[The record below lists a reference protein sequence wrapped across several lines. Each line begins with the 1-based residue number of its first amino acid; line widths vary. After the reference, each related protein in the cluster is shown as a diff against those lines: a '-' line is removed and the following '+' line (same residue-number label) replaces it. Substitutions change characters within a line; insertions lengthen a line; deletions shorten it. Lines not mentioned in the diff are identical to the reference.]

1 MADKIVG
8 SQTIGGNTLSEVT
21 VTKCDDKVG
30 VDVRLL
36 NPAVQ
41 ININVNPRG
50 EYDNATT
57 YQIGDIVCYQGA
69 SYIARL
75 ETTGNLPTDTTY
87 WQKLVSVQ
95 EYFEYVSKN
104 IKSWDYSLSYTG
116 DKLTSVVYTENSN
129 TITKTLNY
137 TGDKLT
143 SIVLSGDT
151 PTGIDLTKTL
161 TYTGD
166 KLTSVAY
173 T

>member
-1 MADKIVG
+1 MGDTFKLV
-8 SQTIGGNTLSEVT
+8 
-21 VTKCDDKVG
+21 K
-30 VDVRLL
+30 LL
-36 NPAVQ
+36 DPAVN

-57 YQIGDIVCYQGA
+57 YNTGDIVTYQGS
-69 SYIARL
+69 SYIAKT

-87 WQKLVSVQ
+87 WQLLVEAQV
-95 EYFEYVSKN
+95 YFETVSQN
-104 IKSWDYSLSYTG
+104 IKSWDYALSYTG
-116 DKLTSVVYTENSN
+116 DKLTSIVYTENLD

-151 PTGIDLTKTL
+151 PSGIDLTKTL

-166 KLTSVAY
+166 QLTSVAY
-173 T
+173 S

>member
-1 MADKIVG
+1 MANEFKLV
-8 SQTIGGNTLSEVT
+8 
-21 VTKCDDKVG
+21 K
-30 VDVRLL
+30 LL
-36 NPAVQ
+36 DSPVQ
-41 ININVNPRG
+41 ININVTPRG
-50 EYDNATT
+50 TYDNATT
-57 YQIGDIVCYQGA
+57 YQVGDLVFYQGA
-69 SYIARL
+69 SYVAKL
-75 ETTGNLPTDTTY
+75 QTVGNLPTNTTY
-87 WQKLVSVQ
+87 WQLVISVQ

-104 IKSWDYSLSYTG
+104 IKSWNYSLNYTG

-166 KLTSVAY
+166 QLTSVAY
-173 T
+173 S